1 MPTHNSGLEF
11 CEKKYGEQLIIM
23 DFGFRIQDPDPGL
36 GLDWKFGVRNL
47 DFKFRI

>member
-1 MPTHNSGLEF
+1 
-11 CEKKYGEQLIIM
+11 M

-47 DFKFRI
+47 DLKFQIWIWVQLFGNSDFGFQKLRV